1 MSSQA
6 PSPPGTRPDLRVTG
20 QDSPQA
26 RYQALGYRAKRLLL
40 GPPLQTAQ
48 LVHERISKRIALAV
62 FSSDPI
68 SSTAYATEEMLLVLV
83 LAGSAGVALALPLA
97 GGIALLL
104 LILVVSYRQV
114 IRAYPRGG
122 GAYMVSRDN
131 LGPLFASICGA
142 ALLIDYV
149 LTVAVSVSAGTA
161 ALASA
166 VEPIGNWRVELSV
179 AFIVLL
185 MWGNLRG
192 IREAGKIFAVPTY
205 LYILS
210 LGGVVL
216 YGIWRVA
223 FGHVGPISYDPASS
237 VGLVGPA
244 IFLVIAFR
252 ADVHR
257 LIPLYAIGVVTSFTL
272 AQAGM
277 TRLHLR
283 QREEGWRQGLLI
295 NGVG

>member
-166 VEPIGNWRVELSV
+166 VEPIGNWRV
-179 AFIVLL
+179 
-185 MWGNLRG
+185 
-192 IREAGKIFAVPTY
+192 
-205 LYILS
+205 
-210 LGGVVL
+210 
-216 YGIWRVA
+216 A

-237 VGLVGPA
+237 VGLVGPEG
-244 IFLVIAFR
+244 
-252 ADVHR
+252 
-257 LIPLYAIGVVTSFTL
+257 GVVTAVSLFL
-272 AQAGM
+272 ILHAFSAG
-277 TRLHLR
+277 TTALT
-283 QREEGWRQGLLI
+283 
-295 NGVG
+295 GVE

>member
-166 VEPIGNWRVELSV
+166 V
-179 AFIVLL
+179 
-185 MWGNLRG
+185 
-192 IREAGKIFAVPTY
+192 
-205 LYILS
+205 
-210 LGGVVL
+210 
-216 YGIWRVA
+216 
-223 FGHVGPISYDPASS
+223 
-237 VGLVGPA
+237 GLVGPEG
-244 IFLVIAFR
+244 
-252 ADVHR
+252 
-257 LIPLYAIGVVTSFTL
+257 GVVTAVSLFLILHAFSAGTTALTGVEAIADGVPAFRKPEARNAQRTL
-272 AQAGM
+272 LVMA
-277 TRLHLR
+277 
-283 QREEGWRQGLLI
+283 LI
-295 NGVG
+295 MAFL